1 MSTVTVAKPDLSTE
15 EVADA
20 LRHGLGPKYN
30 VLVGVRIN
38 WNPVG
43 EVRPSHP
50 DSIVVRPGANRFIR
64 AQVRLS
70 RDSETTTL
78 HVSPGG
84 VGPVPRLTNRFGLE
98 RRVLRVLRDAQTLG

>member
-1 MSTVTVAKPDLSTE
+1 MSTITVARADLSTE
-15 EVADA
+15 EVADT
-20 LRHGLGPKYN
+20 LRQGLGPKYN
-30 VLVGVRIN
+30 VLPGVAIN
-38 WNPVG
+38 WNPFG
-43 EVRPSHP
+43 DVRASHP

-70 RDSETTTL
+70 RDSQTTTL

-98 RRVLRVLRDAQTLG
+98 RKVLRVLRDEANLR